1 MFDHYNT
8 VDEDDT
14 RKAIE
19 RVEAFFVTVYQNVDQ
34 TKIRAK
40 KIGPLEKEPIN
51 ITS

>member
-19 RVEAFFVTVYQNVDQ
+19 RVEAFFVTVDQNVDQ
-34 TKIRAK
+34 TKK
-40 KIGPLEKEPIN
+40 
-51 ITS
+51 